1 MGRSLKDATGNT
13 TTVPTPVTPG
23 TTYRRPHYQKQLLF
37 SQGRRS
43 RHRADAVPVKWRRK
57 LDDDSD
63 IGYTRYQ
70 LSETLASSMITF
82 HDRHTLLA
90 QSFQITKNKFKRIIV

>member
-37 SQGRRS
+37 
-43 RHRADAVPVKWRRK
+43 
-57 LDDDSD
+57 
-63 IGYTRYQ
+63 
-70 LSETLASSMITF
+70 TLALWCALFFVQLFVEPVSLSN
-82 HDRHTLLA
+82 RG
-90 QSFQITKNKFKRIIV
+90 FQC